1 MQLQFQMLFAS
12 FLLLSQSQRSSNIS
26 LDLIL
31 KLCSSFPPH
40 ARCVNIRGRLVIGLS
55 QHAHDADQNLF
66 DALDGA
72 PALRGVFVVVWVVAG
87 WVEDGDA
94 DDAVWVYCELC

>member
-1 MQLQFQMLFAS
+1 MLFT
-12 FLLLSQSQRSSNIS
+12 FLPSSNPSKPQRSSNIS

-40 ARCVNIRGRLVIGLS
+40 PRCINICRRLVVGLS
-55 QHAHDADQNLF
+55 QHAHNTDQNLF

-72 PALRGVFVVVWVVAG
+72 PSLGGVFVVVWVVAG

-94 DDAVWVYCELC
+94 DDAVWVYC